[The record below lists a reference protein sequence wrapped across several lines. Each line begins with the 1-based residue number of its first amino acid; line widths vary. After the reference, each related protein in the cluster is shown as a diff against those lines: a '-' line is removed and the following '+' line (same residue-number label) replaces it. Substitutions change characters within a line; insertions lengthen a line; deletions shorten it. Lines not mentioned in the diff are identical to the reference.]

1 MSPTTV
7 SHALNGKGQVDQRT
21 RQRVKDVANRL
32 GYRPSLR
39 AQRLRTGKAQVMAL
53 VGTMPLPVADESAR
67 LGFLMEITAAAAHEA
82 IRHGY
87 ALALVPSAEKPLLL
101 ENLDIDGAIVT
112 EPVEHD
118 PAIRRLRQRGFEVV
132 TIGRV
137 PGADDAPPHVDPRGA
152 EGCRLLLEHLSQQ
165 GARRIGLILGRGHR
179 HSTVEFEETYTR
191 WTKAHRRP
199 TLIVTADEWGG
210 EQAGREAAVRLLT
223 EHPEVDAICAPV
235 DAFAVGAL
243 DALAEAG
250 RRVPEDVMVVTRYNG
265 VRARMSNPPLTAL
278 DHHLYELGALAV
290 NLLLDRLSGRDGDG
304 IVLGPSPSLVPRGS
318 SVRE

>member
-1 MSPTTV
+1 
-7 SHALNGKGQVDQRT
+7 
-21 RQRVKDVANRL
+21 
-32 GYRPSLR
+32 
-39 AQRLRTGKAQVMAL
+39 
-53 VGTMPLPVADESAR
+53 MPLAVAGESSR
-67 LGFLMEITAAAAHEA
+67 QGFLMEITAAAAHEA
-82 IRHGY
+82 LRHGY
-87 ALALVPSAEKPLLL
+87 ALVLVPPSSEERLPL
-101 ENLDIDGAIVT
+101 EHLDIDGVIVS

-118 PAIRRLRQRGFEVV
+118 PAISQLRQRGVEVV
-132 TIGRV
+132 TIGRE
-137 PGADDAPPHVDPRGA
+137 PGADNPPPHVDPRGV
-152 EGCRLLLEHLSQQ
+152 EGCHLLLEHLSQQ
-165 GARRIGLILGRGHR
+165 GARRIGLILGHGRR

-191 WTKAHRRP
+191 WAKDHQRP
-199 TLIVTADEWGG
+199 MMIVTADELGG
-210 EQAGREAAVRLLT
+210 EQAGRDAAVRLLT

-278 DHHLYELGALAV
+278 DHHLDELGTLAI

-304 IVLGPSPSLVPRGS
+304 VVLGPSPSLVPRGS